1 MKRKLLTILLATAA
15 CGALIGAVGC
25 TGESSSGGGG
35 TEWFTGTASPT
46 EQIEADLGDFYLDED
61 DFDIY
66 KFTEIT
72 CKPFS
77 TPPPSYFR
85 PCSRQRL

>member
-35 TEWFTGTASPT
+35 GGMVYRDGLPARTN
-46 EQIEADLGDFYLDED
+46 
-61 DFDIY
+61 
-66 KFTEIT
+66 
-72 CKPFS
+72 
-77 TPPPSYFR
+77 
-85 PCSRQRL
+85 

>member
-35 TEWFTGTASPT
+35 GEGGLEGGDSP
-46 EQIEADLGDFYLDED
+46 
-61 DFDIY
+61 
-66 KFTEIT
+66 
-72 CKPFS
+72 P
-77 TPPPSYFR
+77 
-85 PCSRQRL
+85 QRMGAV

>member
-35 TEWFTGTASPT
+35 VLNGLQVRLPRPNR
-46 EQIEADLGDFYLDED
+46 L
-61 DFDIY
+61 
-66 KFTEIT
+66 
-72 CKPFS
+72 KPI
-77 TPPPSYFR
+77 
-85 PCSRQRL
+85 